1 MPAWQ
6 DFTNTRIILR
16 LGTTELSPTPLLSQ
30 SYQNIQIGDDPRQF
44 TEVTYS
50 FTGFLIDDTSSGVT
64 TLYQRKDDLQTA
76 ISGNTI
82 YVFKYGPGSI
92 NYPSG
97 TVLESGFGFTN
108 NLSFQEGTWSDRLQY
123 SFDLIFRKQ
132 FDPSVSGI
140 TDINEGWDWQEVE
153 DNIDVLECTHTL
165 SARGLNTNQHYGDNA
180 LANAQAYVLSR
191 ITTGVFPTNLTIPDF
206 VIGSGSTYSEAAR
219 SVNIDF
225 INKVYGINQ
234 RFTRSSGVYDHR
246 YTAQL
251 SEDKEG
257 IVAVNLNG
265 RVRGFGRK
273 HNAYTYAESGW
284 LNNVKNAL
292 PNEASGVYVGLGYSG
307 LLNTTNNTSLS
318 ITRNMDAGTIEYSIT
333 YDDDPS
339 NNLPSGISETSIEK
353 SITPGL
359 RQYVLF
365 PIPRSLLG
373 PTVQDIGTSN
383 EWNISIQGSVTAT
396 NDSDIENARTYA
408 TTRVNNIRP
417 LPQDYL
423 TLYLSSKQQT
433 ENTDDKRFSF
443 NLGWTATRSL
453 SSSPSPSGLINF
465 D

>member
-1 MPAWQ
+1 MPAWR

-16 LGTTELSPTPLLSQ
+16 LGTMELSPTPLLAQ

-50 FTGFLIDDTSSGVT
+50 FTGFLIDDTTSGIS
-64 TLYQRKDDLQTA
+64 TLYQRKDDLQAA

-123 SFDLIFRKQ
+123 SFDLVFRKQ
-132 FDPSVSGI
+132 FDSSVSGI
-140 TDINEGWDWQEVE
+140 TDINEGWDFVE
-153 DNIDVLECTHTL
+153 IDDNIDILECTHTL
-165 SARGLNTNQHYGDNA
+165 SARGLNTNQHYGNNA

-191 ITTGVFPTNLTIPDF
+191 ITTGVFPANLTIPDF
-206 VIGSGSTYSEAAR
+206 VVGSGSTYNEAAR

-234 RFTRSSGVYDHR
+234 KFTRSSGVYDHR

-257 IVAVNLNG
+257 VVAVNLNG

-318 ITRNMDAGTIEYSIT
+318 ITRNVDAGSIEYSVT

-339 NNLPSGISETSIEK
+339 NNLPSGISEISIEK
-353 SITPGL
+353 STTPGL
-359 RQYVLF
+359 RQFVLF

-373 PTVQDIGTSN
+373 PTVQDIGTTN
-383 EWNISIQGSVTAT
+383 EWSISIQGTVVGT
-396 NDSDIENARTYA
+396 NDSDLGNVKTYA
-408 TTRVNNIRP
+408 TTRVNSLRP
-417 LPQDYL
+417 LSQDYL

-433 ENTDDKRFSF
+433 ENEDDKRFGFS
-443 NLGWTATRSL
+443 LGWTATRSL
-453 SSSPSPSGLINF
+453 SSSPSPSGEISFN
-465 D
+465 